1 LGDTLKLNALP
12 SERTHVASAEQDGIA
27 QTPAKHSSDDKTLQ
41 IVNDWFDFFTPILF
55 HGIKDDF
62 FSKRKLINYTYN
74 YSLRIMDK
82 LTKEEIEKRVHEVA
96 GEKGHLTFDEFM
108 GLAKEFFGEFPNN
121 IDAAIPDDLDNEKD
135 NQ

>member
-1 LGDTLKLNALP
+1 
-12 SERTHVASAEQDGIA
+12 
-27 QTPAKHSSDDKTLQ
+27 
-41 IVNDWFDFFTPILF
+41 
-55 HGIKDDF
+55 
-62 FSKRKLINYTYN
+62 
-74 YSLRIMDK
+74 MDK

-96 GEKGHLTFDEFM
+96 GERGYLTFEEFA